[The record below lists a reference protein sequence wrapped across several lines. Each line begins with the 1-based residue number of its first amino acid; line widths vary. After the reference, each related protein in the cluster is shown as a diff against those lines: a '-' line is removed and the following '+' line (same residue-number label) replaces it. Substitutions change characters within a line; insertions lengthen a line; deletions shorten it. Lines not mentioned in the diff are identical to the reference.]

1 MTKEERQK
9 KLADMKAFRKGEAH
23 ALEFAC
29 TTMAWV
35 MVEEMGM
42 EAETV
47 QTALDKLEGFCVD
60 LVKKNLNLRDMQEA
74 LRDEHGITVKFGRK
88 QNDNHDSNG

>member
-1 MTKEERQK
+1 MTAENRRK
-9 KLADMKAFRKGEAH
+9 KLAEKKAFRKGEEH
-23 ALEFAC
+23 AIEFAC

-47 QTALDKLEGFCVD
+47 QTALDKLEEFCLD

-74 LRDEHGITVKFGRK
+74 LHDEHGITVRFGKRGK
-88 QNDNHDSNG
+88 E